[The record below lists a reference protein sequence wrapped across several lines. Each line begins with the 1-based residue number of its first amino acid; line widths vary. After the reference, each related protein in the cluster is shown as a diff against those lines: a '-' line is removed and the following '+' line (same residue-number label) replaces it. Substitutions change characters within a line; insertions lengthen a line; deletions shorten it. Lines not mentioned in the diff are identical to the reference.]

1 MLLADK
7 MLAEQNYEAA
17 LNWLQLV
24 FDPRIDLSNYERTKR
39 FVRDLPKGAKYWKFL
54 PFFANQDADKSIL
67 SDLSFPTPHDA
78 LPDRQAVLL
87 LQDRWKNDPFDPQ
100 MIARYRP
107 VAYQKYVVMKYLD
120 ALIGWGDQLFTQ
132 DTTESVNLA
141 VQMYVLAA
149 EILGPK
155 SAEVP
160 DPEHKSKFKVLDLL
174 NYSNEVM
181 NNAFI
186 TYEDTML
193 TGKNREKETPQRLL
207 PGSTLQLAHTTG
219 MMFYFNVPR
228 NETLMGYWDTVADRL
243 YKIRNSLNI
252 EGVKR
257 TLALFAP
264 PIDPALLVKAKANGV
279 SISEVLA
286 DASSTLPY
294 YRFKVM
300 VAKAIEIV
308 RDVQQVGKS
317 LLEAIEKQDAETLA
331 QLRAVH
337 EKTAFTM
344 QKTVFDIEG
353 TELEKEYESIQV
365 EQENLEQEKSEQE
378 EFYKPIKLDELYEKA
393 MEGVKKVQETVEN
406 VKKAASVAYK
416 IPDIGIGAIANGLGG
431 PSFESVAQGGTK
443 IAENLV
449 NKAESYVSRFAQRQI
464 SAAKTKLKAEAE
476 RTLQNWTM
484 KKTEKSNQGKVLEKK
499 KIAAE
504 IKIDYNKKQTE
515 NLEREI
521 EHKDE
526 IYNHLCEK
534 YSNKELYGWLKKETG
549 TIYKTLFQLAVKVA
563 RKAEKCYH
571 FEIGDTD
578 ENPKTAK
585 TFIKGSGSYWNGLHS
600 GLLAGEK
607 LLADLHAM
615 EVAYLENDRNEL
627 EITRPVSLKEI
638 AVGTELDTS
647 GNEIDLTA
655 LESLIVSFQLNKD
668 SLRKCGFCEFD
679 LRRTLFSNDFVQKH
693 KFERIRDIRLKIICS
708 QNVQLNA
715 ELIMKSNTLV
725 VDDNDNISI
734 VNRIGIQNM
743 ATSTAISDCGKFQFN
758 FKSDKFSPF
767 EGAGLE
773 SAWKL
778 YVTAPQDFDPV
789 TISDVIVYVSYTARN
804 G

>member
-1 MLLADK
+1 MSYPVPYSWVVSGTLLKDG
-7 MLAEQNYEAA
+7 E
-17 LNWLQLV
+17 
-24 FDPRIDLSNYERTKR
+24 
-39 FVRDLPKGAKYWKFL
+39 
-54 PFFANQDADKSIL
+54 
-67 SDLSFPTPHDA
+67 
-78 LPDRQAVLL
+78 
-87 LQDRWKNDPFDPQ
+87 
-100 MIARYRP
+100 
-107 VAYQKYVVMKYLD
+107 
-120 ALIGWGDQLFTQ
+120 LFTQ
-132 DTTESVNLA
+132 GK
-141 VQMYVLAA
+141 VQV
-149 EILGPK
+149 
-155 SAEVP
+155 
-160 DPEHKSKFKVLDLL
+160 F
-174 NYSNEVM
+174 
-181 NNAFI
+181 
-186 TYEDTML
+186 
-193 TGKNREKETPQRLL
+193 
-207 PGSTLQLAHTTG
+207 
-219 MMFYFNVPR
+219 
-228 NETLMGYWDTVADRL
+228 
-243 YKIRNSLNI
+243 NSLNI

-365 EQENLEQEKSEQE
+365 EQESLEQEKSEQE

-443 IAENLV
+443 IAESLV
-449 NKAESYVSRFAQRQI
+449 NKAEGYVSRFAQRQI

-476 RTLQNWTM
+476 RTLQDWTM

-571 FEIGDTD
+571 FEIGDSD

-585 TFIKGSGSYWNGLHS
+585 TFIKGSGVYWDGLHS

-627 EITRPVSLKEI
+627 EITRPVSLWELENRTDLYKEDEEI
-638 AVGTELDTS
+638 PSPLQNLKDNGWCNFSIPEMLYKLDFP
-647 GNEIDLTA
+647 NQY
-655 LESLIVSFQLNKD
+655 F
-668 SLRKCGFCEFD
+668 R
-679 LRRTLFSNDFVQKH
+679 
-693 KFERIRDIRLKIICS
+693 RIRDVRIEVIAPGYS
-708 QNVQLNA
+708 GHYLNA
-715 ELIMKSNTLV
+715 QLTMTENTL
-725 VDDNDNISI
+725 DLKKITDLPI
-734 VNRIGIQNM
+734 VNRIGVQNT
-743 ATSTAISDCGKFQFN
+743 ATSTAHHKSGKFDFV
-758 FKSDKFSPF
+758 FSMDKYKPF
-767 EGAGLE
+767 EGAG
-773 SAWKL
+773 A
-778 YVTAPQDFDPV
+778 
-789 TISDVIVYVSYTARN
+789 ISKWSLAINGFLNTWNNNAAHNFNTNNIKDVVIHISYTARMGKEIGGN
-804 G
+804 E

>member
-1 MLLADK
+1 M
-7 MLAEQNYEAA
+7 
-17 LNWLQLV
+17 
-24 FDPRIDLSNYERTKR
+24 
-39 FVRDLPKGAKYWKFL
+39 
-54 PFFANQDADKSIL
+54 
-67 SDLSFPTPHDA
+67 SFPTPHDA

-264 PIDPALLVKAKANGV
+264 PIDPALLVKAKANGI

-476 RTLQNWTM
+476 RTLQDWTM

-571 FEIGDTD
+571 FEIGDSD
-578 ENPKTAK
+578 EDSKNAK
-585 TFIKGSGSYWNGLHS
+585 TFIHGSGSYWDSLHS

-615 EVAYLENDRNEL
+615 EIAYLENDKKEI
-627 EITRPVSLKEI
+627 EITRPVSLW
-638 AVGTELDTS
+638 ELENRQGSNDLNSPQDPLTMLQGS
-647 GNEIDLTA
+647 GA
-655 LESLIVSFQLNKD
+655 
-668 SLRKCGFCEFD
+668 CEFIIPEK
-679 LRRTLFSNDFVQKH
+679 LFSLDFPNQY
-693 KFERIRDIRLKIICS
+693 FRRIRGIRIEVITS
-708 QNVQLNA
+708 NYTGHYLNA
-715 ELIMKSNTLV
+715 QLSLTENWLDLKGDGSKIG
-725 VDDNDNISI
+725 
-734 VNRIGIQNM
+734 NRIGTQTM
-743 ATSTAISDCGKFQFN
+743 ATSTAHKEAGRFDFRFG
-758 FKSDKFSPF
+758 SDKFLPF
-767 EGAGLE
+767 EGAGAIDSKWSL
-773 SAWKL
+773 
-778 YVTAPQDFDPV
+778 
-789 TISDVIVYVSYTARN
+789 TINGYKITGTGANKTGQILSPGDIEDVIVHISYTARMGKTQAQGGLN
-804 G
+804 R